1 MPLYWIVVTSIKPNL
16 LIYREPQLFP
26 SQVTLDH
33 FGFVLGQPPFLQ
45 YIRNSVSVTLVTT
58 SLAMIIGT
66 LAAYAIVRLSFAGR
80 RWVARSV
87 VVTYLVPGSLL
98 FIPMFQVIYTIGLID
113 NIVGLM
119 LTYLTFTV
127 PFATWMMI
135 AYFRNIRPYGL
146 DKSSTHLGSDADAI
160 FTPLA
165 SPSEVARWQTQQ
177 EAIRQQLRERESKLA
192 KLKHAPAGG
201 VVLSDAVHDLVRGSL
216 RVEARARRF
225 LGMHAH
231 GSSAARD
238 DRATR
243 SDLATQHRA
252 ADPLGSERRHRAE
265 RASLAGGHTLSGG
278 VRRMWQSQHRRV
290 DSSASSSADSSSW
303 SVSRR
308 SSPQPPLGSIFPA
321 CGRTSASRMPRS
333 PPRARPT

>member
-1 MPLYWIVVTSIKPNL
+1 MTLSRRTSRLIRRLVLVSGLGIFAIWTGLPLYWIVVTSIKPNL

-33 FGFVLGQPPFLQ
+33 FGFVLGQTPFLQ

-135 AYFRNIRPYGL
+135 AYFRNIPTEL
-146 DKSSTHLGSDADAI
+146 DDAALVDGCNRLQALAWIMVPIALPALAVVALFAFTLSWNEFLYALVFIGSDSQKTLTVGLIGLVRGDTFPWGPMMAASLLGALPP
-160 FTPLA
+160 TLVYLVSQRWVVSGLA
-165 SPSEVARWQTQQ
+165 
-177 EAIRQQLRERESKLA
+177 
-192 KLKHAPAGG
+192 AGG
-201 VVLSDAVHDLVRGSL
+201 VKG
-216 RVEARARRF
+216 
-225 LGMHAH
+225 
-231 GSSAARD
+231 
-238 DRATR
+238 
-243 SDLATQHRA
+243 
-252 ADPLGSERRHRAE
+252 
-265 RASLAGGHTLSGG
+265 
-278 VRRMWQSQHRRV
+278 
-290 DSSASSSADSSSW
+290 
-303 SVSRR
+303 
-308 SSPQPPLGSIFPA
+308 
-321 CGRTSASRMPRS
+321 
-333 PPRARPT
+333 